1 MAKKMTIREFFLFS
15 LRCRTEAAIDNLN
28 TKSRPLRK
36 ADSDS
41 LAYLEGMLSRV
52 LELQQKESQQHEC
65 KRTHPRQR
73 QRRMRHDLLQSPY
86 AIQVHS

>member
-15 LRCRTEAAIDNLN
+15 LRCRTEAAIDILN
-28 TKSRPLRK
+28 AQSRPLAK

-41 LAYLEGMLSRV
+41 LAALEGMLSRV
-52 LELQQKESQQHEC
+52 LELQQKESHQHEC

-73 QRRMRHDLLQSPY
+73 QRRVRHGL
-86 AIQVHS
+86 V